1 MTETPG
7 QVIDAEIAVVKAR
20 IAALEAAGKTDW
32 AKVKA
37 WVQTNWPHF
46 VTWISAA
53 LVVVKTDALSIVTK
67 LL

>member
-46 VTWISAA
+46 VTYAGLAA
-53 LVVVKTDALSIVTK
+53 LAFKDTIVKLI
-67 LL
+67 